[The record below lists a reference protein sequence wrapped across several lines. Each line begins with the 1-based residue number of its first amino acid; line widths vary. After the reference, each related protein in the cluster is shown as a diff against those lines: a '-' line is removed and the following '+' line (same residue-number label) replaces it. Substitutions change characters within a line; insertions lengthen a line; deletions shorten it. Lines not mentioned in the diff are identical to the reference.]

1 MKKSILTGMIAATLG
16 LFNTANAEGMD
27 PAALKNVY
35 DITRNT
41 AGLMSYCVDK
51 GFLKAESI
59 DNAKKMVAY
68 VAAIPGGVDTRD
80 GDKREAMGREGNVL
94 NERADRAADCADEQN
109 GRRGPAPYRRYRL
122 SGAGA
127 AGKHLRLQRGD
138 SRRAPHLQPHGAFGE
153 PLSLG
158 FLRRHD
164 AVVAERRQ

>member
-1 MKKSILTGMIAATLG
+1 MKKTILTGVIAATLG
-16 LFNTANAEGMD
+16 LFNTASAEGMD

-41 AGLMSYCVDK
+41 SGLMSYCVDK

-94 NERADRAADCADEQN
+94 NDDGKVVALAKEAPQGLQAWCQQADE
-109 GRRGPAPYRRYRL
+109 GI
-122 SGAGA
+122 
-127 AGKHLRLQRGD
+127 
-138 SRRAPHLQPHGAFGE
+138 
-153 PLSLG
+153 
-158 FLRRHD
+158 
-164 AVVAERRQ
+164 RQGLTSIGQ

>member
-16 LFNTANAEGMD
+16 LFNTANAEGME

-94 NERADRAADCADEQN
+94 NDDGKVVALEKEAPQGLQAWCQQADE
-109 GRRGPAPYRRYRL
+109 GI
-122 SGAGA
+122 
-127 AGKHLRLQRGD
+127 
-138 SRRAPHLQPHGAFGE
+138 
-153 PLSLG
+153 
-158 FLRRHD
+158 
-164 AVVAERRQ
+164 RQGLTSIGQ

>member
-94 NERADRAADCADEQN
+94 NDDGKVVALKKEAPQGLQAWCQQADE
-109 GRRGPAPYRRYRL
+109 GI
-122 SGAGA
+122 
-127 AGKHLRLQRGD
+127 
-138 SRRAPHLQPHGAFGE
+138 
-153 PLSLG
+153 
-158 FLRRHD
+158 
-164 AVVAERRQ
+164 RQGLTSIGQ

>member
-51 GFLKAESI
+51 GFLKADSI

-80 GDKREAMGREGNVL
+80 GDKRETMGREGNVL
-94 NERADRAADCADEQN
+94 NDDGKVVALEKEAPQGLQAWCQQADE
-109 GRRGPAPYRRYRL
+109 GI
-122 SGAGA
+122 
-127 AGKHLRLQRGD
+127 
-138 SRRAPHLQPHGAFGE
+138 
-153 PLSLG
+153 
-158 FLRRHD
+158 
-164 AVVAERRQ
+164 RQGLTSIGQ

>member
-94 NERADRAADCADEQN
+94 NDDGKVVALEKEAPQGLQAWCQQADE
-109 GRRGPAPYRRYRL
+109 GI
-122 SGAGA
+122 
-127 AGKHLRLQRGD
+127 
-138 SRRAPHLQPHGAFGE
+138 
-153 PLSLG
+153 
-158 FLRRHD
+158 
-164 AVVAERRQ
+164 RQGLTSIGQ

>member
-1 MKKSILTGMIAATLG
+1 MNNSNLTTSLLKRVNNEKTILTGVIAATLG
-16 LFNTANAEGMD
+16 LFNTASAEGMD

-41 AGLMSYCVDK
+41 SGLMSYCVDK

-94 NERADRAADCADEQN
+94 NDDGKVVALEKEAPQGLQAWCQQADE
-109 GRRGPAPYRRYRL
+109 GI
-122 SGAGA
+122 
-127 AGKHLRLQRGD
+127 
-138 SRRAPHLQPHGAFGE
+138 
-153 PLSLG
+153 
-158 FLRRHD
+158 
-164 AVVAERRQ
+164 RQGLTSIGQ

>member
-41 AGLMSYCVDK
+41 SGLMSYCVDK

-94 NERADRAADCADEQN
+94 NDDGKVVALEKEAPQGLQAWCQQADE
-109 GRRGPAPYRRYRL
+109 GI
-122 SGAGA
+122 
-127 AGKHLRLQRGD
+127 
-138 SRRAPHLQPHGAFGE
+138 
-153 PLSLG
+153 
-158 FLRRHD
+158 
-164 AVVAERRQ
+164 RQGLTSIGQ

>member
-1 MKKSILTGMIAATLG
+1 MKKNILTGIIAATLG

-51 GFLKAESI
+51 GFLKADSI

-94 NERADRAADCADEQN
+94 NDDGKVVALEKEAPQGLQAWCQQADE
-109 GRRGPAPYRRYRL
+109 GI
-122 SGAGA
+122 
-127 AGKHLRLQRGD
+127 
-138 SRRAPHLQPHGAFGE
+138 
-153 PLSLG
+153 
-158 FLRRHD
+158 
-164 AVVAERRQ
+164 RQGLTSIGQ

>member
-1 MKKSILTGMIAATLG
+1 MRKSILTGVIAATLG

-41 AGLMSYCVDK
+41 SGLMSYCVDK
-51 GFLKAESI
+51 GFLKADSI

-94 NERADRAADCADEQN
+94 NDDGKVVALEKEAPQGLQAWCQQADE
-109 GRRGPAPYRRYRL
+109 GI
-122 SGAGA
+122 
-127 AGKHLRLQRGD
+127 
-138 SRRAPHLQPHGAFGE
+138 
-153 PLSLG
+153 
-158 FLRRHD
+158 
-164 AVVAERRQ
+164 RQGLTSIAQ

>member
-94 NERADRAADCADEQN
+94 NDDGKVVALEKEAPQCLQAWCQQADE
-109 GRRGPAPYRRYRL
+109 GI
-122 SGAGA
+122 
-127 AGKHLRLQRGD
+127 
-138 SRRAPHLQPHGAFGE
+138 
-153 PLSLG
+153 
-158 FLRRHD
+158 
-164 AVVAERRQ
+164 RQGLTSIGQ

>member
-1 MKKSILTGMIAATLG
+1 MKKNILTGMIAATLG

-51 GFLKAESI
+51 GFLKADSI

-94 NERADRAADCADEQN
+94 NDDGKVVALEKEAPQGLQAWELKIN
-109 GRRGPAPYRRYRL
+109 GRN
-122 SGAGA
+122 S
-127 AGKHLRLQRGD
+127 
-138 SRRAPHLQPHGAFGE
+138 SRITL
-153 PLSLG
+153 
-158 FLRRHD
+158 
-164 AVVAERRQ
+164 

>member
-35 DITRNT
+35 DVTRNT
-41 AGLMSYCVDK
+41 SGLMSYCVDK
-51 GFLKAESI
+51 GFLKADSI

-94 NERADRAADCADEQN
+94 NDDGKVVALEKEAPQGLQAWCQQADE
-109 GRRGPAPYRRYRL
+109 GI
-122 SGAGA
+122 
-127 AGKHLRLQRGD
+127 
-138 SRRAPHLQPHGAFGE
+138 
-153 PLSLG
+153 
-158 FLRRHD
+158 
-164 AVVAERRQ
+164 RQGLTSIGQ

>member
-41 AGLMSYCVDK
+41 SGLMSYCVDK
-51 GFLKAESI
+51 GFLKADSI

-94 NERADRAADCADEQN
+94 NDDGNVVALEKEAPQGLQAWCQQADE
-109 GRRGPAPYRRYRL
+109 GI
-122 SGAGA
+122 
-127 AGKHLRLQRGD
+127 
-138 SRRAPHLQPHGAFGE
+138 
-153 PLSLG
+153 
-158 FLRRHD
+158 
-164 AVVAERRQ
+164 RQGLTSIGQ

>member
-51 GFLKAESI
+51 GFLKADSI
-59 DNAKKMVAY
+59 DNAKKMVVY

-94 NERADRAADCADEQN
+94 NDDGKVVALEKEAPQGLQAWCQQADE
-109 GRRGPAPYRRYRL
+109 GI
-122 SGAGA
+122 
-127 AGKHLRLQRGD
+127 
-138 SRRAPHLQPHGAFGE
+138 
-153 PLSLG
+153 
-158 FLRRHD
+158 
-164 AVVAERRQ
+164 RQGLTSIGQ

>member
-16 LFNTANAEGMD
+16 LFNTANAEGME

-51 GFLKAESI
+51 GFLKADSI

-94 NERADRAADCADEQN
+94 NDDGKVVALEKEAPQGLQAWCQQADE
-109 GRRGPAPYRRYRL
+109 GI
-122 SGAGA
+122 
-127 AGKHLRLQRGD
+127 
-138 SRRAPHLQPHGAFGE
+138 
-153 PLSLG
+153 
-158 FLRRHD
+158 
-164 AVVAERRQ
+164 RQGLTSIGQ

>member
-27 PAALKNVY
+27 PAALKNIY

-51 GFLKAESI
+51 GFLKADSI

-94 NERADRAADCADEQN
+94 NDDGKVVALEKEAPQGLQAWCQQADE
-109 GRRGPAPYRRYRL
+109 GI
-122 SGAGA
+122 
-127 AGKHLRLQRGD
+127 
-138 SRRAPHLQPHGAFGE
+138 
-153 PLSLG
+153 
-158 FLRRHD
+158 
-164 AVVAERRQ
+164 RQGLTSIGQ

>member
-68 VAAIPGGVDTRD
+68 VAAIPGGVETRD

-94 NERADRAADCADEQN
+94 NDDGKVAALEKEAPQGLQAWCQQADE
-109 GRRGPAPYRRYRL
+109 GI
-122 SGAGA
+122 
-127 AGKHLRLQRGD
+127 
-138 SRRAPHLQPHGAFGE
+138 
-153 PLSLG
+153 
-158 FLRRHD
+158 
-164 AVVAERRQ
+164 RQGLTSIGQ

>member
-1 MKKSILTGMIAATLG
+1 MKKNILAGMIAATLG
-16 LFNTANAEGMD
+16 LFKTANAEGMD

-51 GFLKAESI
+51 GFLKADSI

-94 NERADRAADCADEQN
+94 NDDGKVVALEKEAPQGLQAWCQQADE
-109 GRRGPAPYRRYRL
+109 GI
-122 SGAGA
+122 
-127 AGKHLRLQRGD
+127 
-138 SRRAPHLQPHGAFGE
+138 
-153 PLSLG
+153 
-158 FLRRHD
+158 
-164 AVVAERRQ
+164 RQGLTSIGQ

>member
-51 GFLKAESI
+51 GFLKADSI

-68 VAAIPGGVDTRD
+68 VAAIPGGVDPRD

-94 NERADRAADCADEQN
+94 NDDGKVVALEKEAPQGLQAWCQQADE
-109 GRRGPAPYRRYRL
+109 GI
-122 SGAGA
+122 
-127 AGKHLRLQRGD
+127 
-138 SRRAPHLQPHGAFGE
+138 
-153 PLSLG
+153 
-158 FLRRHD
+158 
-164 AVVAERRQ
+164 RQGLTSIGQ

>member
-1 MKKSILTGMIAATLG
+1 MKKTLLTGVIAATLG
-16 LFNTANAEGMD
+16 LFNTASAEGMD

-41 AGLMSYCVDK
+41 SGLMSYCVDK

-94 NERADRAADCADEQN
+94 NDDGKVVALEKEAPQGLQAWCQQADE
-109 GRRGPAPYRRYRL
+109 GI
-122 SGAGA
+122 
-127 AGKHLRLQRGD
+127 
-138 SRRAPHLQPHGAFGE
+138 
-153 PLSLG
+153 
-158 FLRRHD
+158 
-164 AVVAERRQ
+164 RQGLTSIGQ

>member
-27 PAALKNVY
+27 PAALKTVY

-94 NERADRAADCADEQN
+94 NDDGKVVALEKEAPQGLQAWCQQADE
-109 GRRGPAPYRRYRL
+109 GI
-122 SGAGA
+122 
-127 AGKHLRLQRGD
+127 
-138 SRRAPHLQPHGAFGE
+138 
-153 PLSLG
+153 
-158 FLRRHD
+158 
-164 AVVAERRQ
+164 RQGLTSIGQ

>member
-68 VAAIPGGVDTRD
+68 VAAIPGGVETRD

-94 NERADRAADCADEQN
+94 NDDGKVVALEKEAPQGLQAWCQQADE
-109 GRRGPAPYRRYRL
+109 GI
-122 SGAGA
+122 
-127 AGKHLRLQRGD
+127 
-138 SRRAPHLQPHGAFGE
+138 
-153 PLSLG
+153 
-158 FLRRHD
+158 
-164 AVVAERRQ
+164 RQGLTSIGQ

>member
-1 MKKSILTGMIAATLG
+1 KKSILTGMIAATLG

-51 GFLKAESI
+51 GFLKADSI

-94 NERADRAADCADEQN
+94 NDDGKVVALEKEAPQGLQAWCQQADE
-109 GRRGPAPYRRYRL
+109 GI
-122 SGAGA
+122 
-127 AGKHLRLQRGD
+127 
-138 SRRAPHLQPHGAFGE
+138 
-153 PLSLG
+153 
-158 FLRRHD
+158 
-164 AVVAERRQ
+164 RQGLTSIGQ

>member
-1 MKKSILTGMIAATLG
+1 ELTMKKSILTGMIAATLG

-51 GFLKAESI
+51 GFLKADSI

-94 NERADRAADCADEQN
+94 NDDGKVVALEKEAPQGLQAWCQQADE
-109 GRRGPAPYRRYRL
+109 GI
-122 SGAGA
+122 
-127 AGKHLRLQRGD
+127 
-138 SRRAPHLQPHGAFGE
+138 
-153 PLSLG
+153 
-158 FLRRHD
+158 
-164 AVVAERRQ
+164 RQGLTSIGQ

>member
-51 GFLKAESI
+51 GFLKADSI
-59 DNAKKMVAY
+59 DNAKKMMAY

-94 NERADRAADCADEQN
+94 NDDGKVVALEKEAPQGLQAWCQQADE
-109 GRRGPAPYRRYRL
+109 GI
-122 SGAGA
+122 
-127 AGKHLRLQRGD
+127 
-138 SRRAPHLQPHGAFGE
+138 
-153 PLSLG
+153 
-158 FLRRHD
+158 
-164 AVVAERRQ
+164 RQGLTSIGQ

>member
-1 MKKSILTGMIAATLG
+1 SILTGMIAATLG

-94 NERADRAADCADEQN
+94 NDDGKVVALEKEAPQGLQAWCQQADE
-109 GRRGPAPYRRYRL
+109 GI
-122 SGAGA
+122 
-127 AGKHLRLQRGD
+127 
-138 SRRAPHLQPHGAFGE
+138 
-153 PLSLG
+153 
-158 FLRRHD
+158 
-164 AVVAERRQ
+164 RQGLTSIGQ

>member
-51 GFLKAESI
+51 GFLKAGSI

-94 NERADRAADCADEQN
+94 NDDGKVVALEKEAPQGLQAWCQQADE
-109 GRRGPAPYRRYRL
+109 GI
-122 SGAGA
+122 
-127 AGKHLRLQRGD
+127 
-138 SRRAPHLQPHGAFGE
+138 
-153 PLSLG
+153 
-158 FLRRHD
+158 
-164 AVVAERRQ
+164 RQGLTSIGQ

>member
-1 MKKSILTGMIAATLG
+1 MKKSILPGMIAATLG

-51 GFLKAESI
+51 GFLKADSI

-94 NERADRAADCADEQN
+94 NDDGKVVALEKEAPQGLQAWCQQADE
-109 GRRGPAPYRRYRL
+109 GI
-122 SGAGA
+122 
-127 AGKHLRLQRGD
+127 
-138 SRRAPHLQPHGAFGE
+138 
-153 PLSLG
+153 
-158 FLRRHD
+158 
-164 AVVAERRQ
+164 RQGLTSIGQ

>member
-1 MKKSILTGMIAATLG
+1 MKKNILAGMIAATLG

-51 GFLKAESI
+51 GFLKADSI

-94 NERADRAADCADEQN
+94 NDDGKVVALEKEAPQGLQAWCQQADE
-109 GRRGPAPYRRYRL
+109 GI
-122 SGAGA
+122 
-127 AGKHLRLQRGD
+127 
-138 SRRAPHLQPHGAFGE
+138 
-153 PLSLG
+153 
-158 FLRRHD
+158 
-164 AVVAERRQ
+164 RQGLTSIGQ

>member
-51 GFLKAESI
+51 DFLKAESI

-94 NERADRAADCADEQN
+94 NDDGKVVALEKEAPQGLQAWCQQADE
-109 GRRGPAPYRRYRL
+109 GI
-122 SGAGA
+122 
-127 AGKHLRLQRGD
+127 
-138 SRRAPHLQPHGAFGE
+138 
-153 PLSLG
+153 
-158 FLRRHD
+158 
-164 AVVAERRQ
+164 RQGLTSIGQ

>member
-51 GFLKAESI
+51 GFLKADST

-68 VAAIPGGVDTRD
+68 VAAIPGGGDTRD

-94 NERADRAADCADEQN
+94 NDDGKVVALEKEAPQGLQAWCQQADE
-109 GRRGPAPYRRYRL
+109 GI
-122 SGAGA
+122 
-127 AGKHLRLQRGD
+127 
-138 SRRAPHLQPHGAFGE
+138 
-153 PLSLG
+153 
-158 FLRRHD
+158 
-164 AVVAERRQ
+164 RQGLTSIGQ

>member
-1 MKKSILTGMIAATLG
+1 MKKNILTGMIAATLG

-51 GFLKAESI
+51 GFLKADSI

-94 NERADRAADCADEQN
+94 NDD
-109 GRRGPAPYRRYRL
+109 
-122 SGAGA
+122 
-127 AGKHLRLQRGD
+127 GK
-138 SRRAPHLQPHGAFGE
+138 
-153 PLSLG
+153 
-158 FLRRHD
+158 
-164 AVVAERRQ
+164 VVALEKEAPQGLQACKSSSRALTGPMGSVATPADPLPGSHSRLVLPPEYPHPV